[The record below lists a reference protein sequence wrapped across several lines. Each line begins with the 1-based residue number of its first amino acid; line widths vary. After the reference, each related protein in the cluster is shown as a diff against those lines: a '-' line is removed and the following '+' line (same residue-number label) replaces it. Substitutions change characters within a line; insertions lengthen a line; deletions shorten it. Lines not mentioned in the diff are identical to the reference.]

1 MRKLV
6 LHAFDYSLDGFTAVE
21 ETGFFDFCRALP
33 DDPELES
40 WRLGH
45 FEQADLHIMGRNA
58 YLGMSQ
64 YFPSSEAQDS
74 PYAPVL
80 NSARKAVFSSTLTS
94 ADWHNTTIVSGDAG
108 AEIARLKEQGSGKIA
123 VHGGI
128 KFQQALIAMELVDEY
143 VISVFPYLAVSG
155 TSLFAGLP
163 KPQALELTSSTSF
176 GNGMLGLVYQ
186 RAR

>member
-1 MRKLV
+1 MHKLV

-21 ETGFFDFCRALP
+21 ETDFFEFCRAVP

-40 WRLGH
+40 WRLAH

-64 YFPSSEAQDS
+64 YFPSSEAEDN

-80 NSARKAVFSSTLTS
+80 NSARKAVFSATLTS
-94 ADWHNTTIVSGDAG
+94 ADWDNTTIISGDTG
-108 AEIARLKEQGSGKIA
+108 AEIARLKEQGSGAIA

-128 KFQQALIAMELVDEY
+128 KFQRALIAMELIDEY
-143 VISVFPYLAVSG
+143 VISAFPYLAVSG
-155 TSLFAGLP
+155 ISLFAGSP
-163 KPQALELTSSTSF
+163 RPQALELTSSTSF